1 MVVSCFIFHIALLVG
16 IFQKNVV
23 LVIMHGWFVFVASVF
38 YSVHLIIDAAEK
50 MTIENLNNFEIT
62 RIMLCLAVV
71 CICFGFLNWL
81 AIWVICGVKRYNR
94 LEKSRKSAEHGNA
107 ASTSNLDCCCKYT
120 SYLCLCNC
128 FSCFYKDAVKHEN
141 NSPAGGQVPEA
152 NESAIAIA
160 NTSCNTKPE
169 NVPQS
174 GLTEPTP
181 GTSVQKI
188 DHVITSA
195 SFNKSEN
202 EECVNLL
209 MDKQSTIK
217 KSRC

>member
-1 MVVSCFIFHIALLVG
+1 MAVVTYLIMHIVLFFGVLQRNCSAVQAYAKFALLVF
-16 IFQKNVV
+16 IIHVAAIVIKTCEEV
-23 LVIMHGWFVFVASVF
+23 LKLKPLLSFEVLNLVF
-38 YSVHLIIDAAEK
+38 I
-50 MTIENLNNFEIT
+50 
-62 RIMLCLAVV
+62 RAVEVLFMFV

-94 LEKSRKSAEHGNA
+94 LEKSRKLAEHGNA
-107 ASTSNLDCCCKYT
+107 ASTSNLNCCCKYI
-120 SYLCLCNC
+120 SYLCLCSC

-141 NSPAGGQVPEA
+141 NSPAGGPGP
-152 NESAIAIA
+152 
-160 NTSCNTKPE
+160 TKPE
-169 NVPQS
+169 NVPES

-181 GTSVQKI
+181 GTSVQKN

-202 EECVNLL
+202 EESVNLL
-209 MDKQSTIK
+209 MDKQSTRK